1 MTMKPGLKTSSSTHK
16 TDFKLHVRKACRK
29 VVFSCENKSWLSVVC
44 CYLHLHLVP
53 DIQTL
58 HCLFVVFPC
67 QCLYIA
73 HFYKLYMFTK
83 ASLSCLVLHE
93 GVTSEFFSCTNLSK
107 FNFCETEII
116 LKKTLNYIITGLFC
130 TITK

>member
-1 MTMKPGLKTSSSTHK
+1 MYEKHVGRLFLAVKTSRGCQ
-16 TDFKLHVRKACRK
+16 L
-29 VVFSCENKSWLSVVC
+29 L
-44 CYLHLHLVP
+44 YLHIHIVR

-83 ASLSCLVLHE
+83 ASFKL
-93 GVTSEFFSCTNLSK
+93 FSSS
-107 FNFCETEII
+107 
-116 LKKTLNYIITGLFC
+116 
-130 TITK
+130 